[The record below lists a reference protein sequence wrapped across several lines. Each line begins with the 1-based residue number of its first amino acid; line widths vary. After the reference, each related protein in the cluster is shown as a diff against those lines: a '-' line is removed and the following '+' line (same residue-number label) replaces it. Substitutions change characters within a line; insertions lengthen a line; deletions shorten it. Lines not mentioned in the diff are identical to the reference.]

1 MIFRVTATEST
12 EPVTLA
18 EAKLWIR
25 HGLASSDTSEDAMI
39 SAMISGAREIAEER
53 CKRSFVNHTYEI
65 IRDSFPDDSTGPI
78 KLPRPPLSTVS
89 SDLTITFIKEGSAA
103 DSTTIDATAIT
114 VDHHSEPGRVY
125 PSPDNEWPSC
135 VADRPDAITISY
147 KAGNNSVCPQPVKDW
162 IKMRVAGYYGQREAF
177 VAGTMLTPM
186 SRDFIDGLLDPFR
199 ILEVSQ

>member
-78 KLPRPPLSTVS
+78 KLPRPPIS
-89 SDLTITFIKEGSAA
+89 SSATDLTITYYNTTDGLT
-103 DSTTIDATAIT
+103 TTIPTTALT
-114 VDHHSEPGRVY
+114 VDHLSEPGKVA
-125 PSPDNEWPSC
+125 PSYGHEWPMD
-135 VADRPDAITISY
+135 AIDRPDAITISY
-147 KAGNNSVCPQPVKDW
+147 KAGNNTACPQPVRTW
-162 IKMRVAGYYGQREAF
+162 IALRAAGYYAQREAF
-177 VAGTMLTPM
+177 VAVTMLTPM
-186 SRDFIDGLLDPFR
+186 SRDFVDGLLDPFR
-199 ILEVSQ
+199 VLEVSQ

>member
-18 EAKLWIR
+18 DAKLWIR

-53 CKRSFVNHTYEI
+53 CKRSFVNHTYSLVL
-65 IRDSFPDDSTGPI
+65 DGFPGSTEPI
-78 KLPRPPLSTVS
+78 KLPRPPIS
-89 SDLTITFIKEGSAA
+89 SSATDLTITYYNTTDGLT
-103 DSTTIDATAIT
+103 TTIPTTALT
-114 VDHHSEPGRVY
+114 VDHLSEPGKVA
-125 PSPDNEWPSC
+125 PSYGNEWP
-135 VADRPDAITISY
+135 ADAIDRPDAITISY

-186 SRDFIDGLLDPFR
+186 SRDFVDGLLDPFR

>member
-39 SAMISGAREIAEER
+39 SGMISAAREVAEER

-78 KLPRPPLSTVS
+78 KLPRPPLSTTAT
-89 SDLTITFIKEGSAA
+89 DLTITFIKEGSAA

-177 VAGTMLTPM
+177 VAGHIVQEM
-186 SRDFIDGLLDPFR
+186 SRDFLDGLLDPFR

>member
-89 SDLTITFIKEGSAA
+89 SDLTITFVEDNTVGN
-103 DSTTIDATAIT
+103 STSVAATAIT

-135 VADRPDAITISY
+135 VADRPDAITITY

-162 IKMRVAGYYGQREAF
+162 IKMRVAGYYAQREAF

>member
-39 SAMISGAREIAEER
+39 SGMISAAREVAEER
-53 CKRSFVNHTYEI
+53 CKRAFVNHSYEI
-65 IRDSFPDDSTGPI
+65 IRDSFPDESTGAI
-78 KLPRPPLSTVS
+78 KLPRPPLSTTAT
-89 SDLTITFIKEGSAA
+89 DLTITFIKEGSAA

-135 VADRPDAITISY
+135 VADRPDAITITY

-162 IKMRVAGYYGQREAF
+162 IKMRVAGYYAQREAF
-177 VAGTMLTPM
+177 VAGHIVQEM